1 MKLLFVFFTSLILVS
16 CDSPQKEKQVE
27 SKEKNIDTSSQDLT
41 PPEKPIATDTV
52 PVYSNKRFR
61 EVTVEQTGPNQF
73 LVKGQGQIFE
83 ASFGWVIE
91 DGHEELKNGYA
102 TTDAGAPEWG
112 NFSFSVT
119 AEKKRP
125 ASQLHLVLFEISA
138 KDGSR
143 QYELP
148 VLLY

>member
-1 MKLLFVFFTSLILVS
+1 MNPLFVLFIAFILLN
-16 CDSPQKEKQVE
+16 CASPEKEGKNG

-61 EVTVEQTGPNQF
+61 EVTIEQTGPNQF

-91 DGHEELKNGYA
+91 DGHEEIKNGYA